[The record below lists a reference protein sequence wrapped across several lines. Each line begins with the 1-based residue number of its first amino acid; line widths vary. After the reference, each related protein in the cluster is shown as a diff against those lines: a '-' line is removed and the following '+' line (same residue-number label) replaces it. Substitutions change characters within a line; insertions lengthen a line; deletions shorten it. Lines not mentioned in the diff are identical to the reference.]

1 MTEPDVYTNNL
12 ELRELVDASGLTI
25 TEILRRFNARQAR
38 PIALRTLNS
47 YLAKATAKTR
57 VPCPDTVLTHMR
69 AVLERRKK
77 QIAAKPHQPPV

>member
-25 TEILRRFNARQAR
+25 TEILRRFNAEQAR

-47 YLAKATAKTR
+47 YLATPPRKPECPVQIRFSRICAQFLNDAKN
-57 VPCPDTVLTHMR
+57 
-69 AVLERRKK
+69 K
-77 QIAAKPHQPPV
+77 